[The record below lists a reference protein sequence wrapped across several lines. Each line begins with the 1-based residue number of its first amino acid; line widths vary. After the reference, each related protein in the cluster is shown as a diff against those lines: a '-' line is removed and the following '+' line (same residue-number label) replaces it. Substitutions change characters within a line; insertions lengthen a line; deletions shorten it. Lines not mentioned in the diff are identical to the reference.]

1 MQKQAMDAASQNMPW
16 RKDVAWWVILIQA
29 IILTLL
35 GAYVLLAPESAGSV
49 VILAAG
55 VMLVVDGIMA
65 AVGSMRG
72 RHAGRANTLN
82 AINAGIALI
91 AGLLV
96 LIGFLSPGFLPP
108 QTMVIIAA
116 LGLMATGVISLIL
129 ILFMRKPGEKIR
141 WIRVLGPVVWIAF
154 GILMLLTQGGT
165 VDTLRIFGLAALAI
179 GILLFVLTYF
189 RFKASKAEAAATTP
203 APAPAAASTAAA
215 PKPAAPAPAAAA
227 STPAAAPKPAAPA
240 PAPAAAAPP
249 APAPKPVEPAPATP
263 TPEPPAPPASEPPA
277 DEPPAAGS

>member
-1 MQKQAMDAASQNMPW
+1 MQKQAMDTASQNMPW

-35 GAYVLLAPESAGSV
+35 GAYVLLAPESAGRV

-55 VMLVVDGIMA
+55 IMLLIDGIMA

-91 AGLLV
+91 AGVLI

-108 QTMVIIAA
+108 QTMAIIAA
-116 LGLMATGVISLIL
+116 LALIATGSISLVL

-141 WIRVLGPVVWIAF
+141 WVRVLGPLVWVGF
-154 GILMLLTQGGT
+154 GLLVLLTLSDANAFNPLPIIGW
-165 VDTLRIFGLAALAI
+165 VSLLI

-189 RFKASKAEAAATTP
+189 RFKASKAEAAATAP
-203 APAPAAASTAAA
+203 APAPAAPSSAAA
-215 PKPAAPAPAAAA
+215 PKPAAPAPAV
-227 STPAAAPKPAAPA
+227 AAPPAPA
-240 PAPAAAAPP
+240 PAPAAAPP
-249 APAPKPVEPAPATP
+249 APAPKPVEPAPAAPPPAPAAP
-263 TPEPPAPPASEPPA
+263 TPEPPAPAASEPSA